1 MVSEEAGSS
10 WQHLQL
16 RVPIEEIGYIYI
28 YVINESMDGVDVY
41 FDDAEVQLIDAPLT
55 SASDYYPYGL
65 PICYRSYSSEHY
77 RCGYQG
83 PVCRKRRRD
92 GVECF

>member
-41 FDDAEVQLIDAPLT
+41 FDDACPPE
-55 SASDYYPYGL
+55 
-65 PICYRSYSSEHY
+65 
-77 RCGYQG
+77 RCS
-83 PVCRKRRRD
+83 
-92 GVECF
+92 